1 MFGSSQ
7 HRDEEMGLPVG
18 LGVGP
23 QLLKEV
29 IKNIYKFVGGVER
42 HRTPVYMI
50 KNMKIK
56 QTGQPSPLPSSIG
69 VRLSSVCT
77 TGRPNPVS

>member
-1 MFGSSQ
+1 MFGSPQ

-18 LGVGP
+18 LGVGA

-29 IKNIYKFVGGVER
+29 IKNIYQFVGGVER
-42 HRTPVYMI
+42 HRTPVYMT

-56 QTGQPSPLPSSIG
+56 QLRSFILFDFMIRGWGGQ
-69 VRLSSVCT
+69 
-77 TGRPNPVS
+77 